1 MKIMKIYH
9 ATKPVHQL
17 GSVLSISIDMG
28 LSLGPSMIPELGC
41 SWPSSNSDSRILS
54 TSRLK
59 HPLATYMFGPH
70 RGLFLPVRIITLR
83 AELLIRKQ

>member
-1 MKIMKIYH
+1 MKIMKTCH
-9 ATKPVHQL
+9 VTGPVLRL
-17 GSVLSISIDMG
+17 GSVLRITMDMG
-28 LSLGPSMIPELGC
+28 LSLGPSMIPKLGY

-59 HPLATYMFGPH
+59 DPFAIDMFGPH
-70 RGLFLPVRIITLR
+70 RVQFLPVRIITLR

>member
-1 MKIMKIYH
+1 MKIIEIRH

-17 GSVLSISIDMG
+17 GSVLSSSIDMG
-28 LSLGPSMIPELGC
+28 VSLGRSMKPELGS

-59 HPLATYMFGPH
+59 PTLATYMLGPH
-70 RGLFLPVRIITLR
+70 RGPSLPVRIITLR